1 MKTLLLLAGHSR
13 RFWPLEEKSLFP
25 LCGKTLLEHQV
36 KRLHEAGCEDITLV
50 CGEHNRPTVHS
61 LFPKMP
67 VVVQADTH
75 GGMRAALLSALPEFG
90 DAAVMIV
97 GGNDVVDPSAYRDVQ
112 MAAREKGVDGA
123 ILARKVDRYF
133 PGGYLTVKGR
143 RVTGIV
149 EKPGAGNEPGDLV
162 NIVAHAHND
171 ASLPLAALKNV
182 EVKRD
187 DGYEAALSMLF
198 EEKIY
203 HAAPYSGPWQP
214 VKYAWHLLPLLS
226 LLLEDVTTRAIH
238 PSVQIHPSAVVEGPV
253 VIGEGSTI
261 LPHATVI
268 GPCVIG
274 RGTTIGNNA
283 LVRTS
288 SIADHCVIGYNTEVK
303 ASVLADHVWTHST
316 YVGDSVIGEN
326 VSFGGGC
333 MTGNLRL
340 DEEEIHSAP
349 VEEGRDH
356 IPTGLTKFGAA
367 IGNDTSLGIHVGLNP
382 GIKIGTGTFVAG
394 GTCVTEDIPEGSFVR
409 MKGGKLSVSPNTGR
423 PPRPEAR
430 EKYR

>member
-13 RFWPLEEKSLFP
+13 RFWPLEEKNLFP
-25 LCGKTLLEHQV
+25 ICGKTLVEHQV
-36 KRLHEAGCEDITLV
+36 TRLHEAGCEDITLV
-50 CGEHNRPTVHS
+50 CGAHNREAMQL
-61 LFPKMP
+61 LFPSLEIIEQEDP
-67 VVVQADTH
+67 R
-75 GGMRAALLSALPEFG
+75 GGMRSALLSALPKFG
-90 DAAVMIV
+90 EDAVMIV

-112 MAAREKGVDGA
+112 TAAREKGVDGA
-123 ILARKVDRYF
+123 ILARKVERYF
-133 PGGYLTVKGR
+133 PGGYLTVKQR

-171 ASLPLAALKNV
+171 ASLLLAALKNV

-187 DGYEAALSMLF
+187 DGYEAALAALF

-203 HAAPYSGPWQP
+203 RAVPYGGPWQP

-226 LLLEDVTTRAIH
+226 LLLEDATERSIH
-238 PSVQIHPSAVVEGPV
+238 SSVQIHTSAVVEGPV
-253 VIGEGSTI
+253 VIGEGSKI

-274 RGTTIGNNA
+274 KGTTVGNNA
-283 LVRTS
+283 LVRAS
-288 SIADHCVIGYNTEVK
+288 SIGDRCVIGYNTEVK

-316 YVGDSVIGEN
+316 YIGDSVIGEN

-340 DEEEIHSAP
+340 DEEEVHSAP
-349 VEEGRDH
+349 VEDGQDH
-356 IPTGLTKFGAA
+356 IPTGLTKFGAV
-367 IGNDTSLGIHVGLNP
+367 IGTDVRLGIHVGLNP
-382 GIKIGTGTFVAG
+382 GMKIGAGTFIAG
-394 GTCVTEDIPEGSFVR
+394 GTFVTEDIPESSFVR
-409 MKGGKLSVSPNTGR
+409 TKEGKLTVSPNTGR